1 MGVCH
6 SRNAAITP
14 DSLVLAGLI
23 ILAAYFIR
31 GISGFGSGLIA
42 VPLLALFLPLTFVV
56 PMILITD
63 FSASLALGTHTRR
76 HARWEE
82 IRPLLPFSVIGI
94 GAGVT
99 LLINLPKAPLLA
111 TLGGFVLLFGL
122 RGVLNLH
129 GTCTVSRFWAAPA
142 GLLGGMVGA
151 LFGTGGPPYVIYLN
165 HRLHDKGELRAT
177 FSGLFI
183 LEGGLRIVAFLIA
196 GLFLDIKLLFA
207 ILAALPLVALG
218 LFLGNRVHIGLAPA
232 QMQRLLGALL
242 LVSGTSLL
250 WRSWA

>member
-1 MGVCH
+1 MMTDSVLPL
-6 SRNAAITP
+6 ALTP
-14 DSLVLAGLI
+14 ADLLLAGGIVLV
-23 ILAAYFIR
+23 AYFIR

-42 VPLLALFLPLTFVV
+42 VPLLAQFLPLTFVV

-63 FSASLALGTHTRR
+63 FSAALALGTHTRR

-82 IRPLLPFSVIGI
+82 IRPLLPFSLIGI
-94 GAGVT
+94 GTGVM
-99 LLINLPKAPLLA
+99 LLINLPKTPLLA
-111 TLGGFVLLFGL
+111 TLGVLVLAFGV
-122 RGVLNLH
+122 RSVLNLH
-129 GTCTVSRFWAAPA
+129 GTRTVSRRWAAPA

-177 FSGLFI
+177 FSGLFV
-183 LEGGLRIVAFLIA
+183 LEGGLRIVTFLLA

-250 WRSWA
+250 WRSWV

>member
-1 MGVCH
+1 MMMN
-6 SRNAAITP
+6 SALLLTP
-14 DSLVLAGLI
+14 EDLLLAGVIVLV
-23 ILAAYFIR
+23 AYFIR

-63 FSASLALGTHTRR
+63 FSAALALGTHTRR

-82 IRPLLPFSVIGI
+82 IRPLLPFSLIGI

-111 TLGGFVLLFGL
+111 TLGVFVLGFGL
-122 RGVLNLH
+122 RSILNLH
-129 GTCTVSRFWAAPA
+129 GTRTVSRRWAAPA

-165 HRLHDKGELRAT
+165 HRLQDKGALRAT

-183 LEGGLRIVAFLIA
+183 LEGGVRIVSFLIA
-196 GLFLDIKLLFA
+196 GLFLDIRLLFA

-232 QMQRLLGALL
+232 QMQRLLGGLL